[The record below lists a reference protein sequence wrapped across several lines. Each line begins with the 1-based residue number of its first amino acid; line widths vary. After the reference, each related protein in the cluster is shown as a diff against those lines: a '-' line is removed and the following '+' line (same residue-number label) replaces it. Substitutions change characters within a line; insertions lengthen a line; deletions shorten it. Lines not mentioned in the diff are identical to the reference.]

1 MLNMRQAIIWTNDG
15 LDWLCTYVPLG
26 LNELTHGDYDYVHV
40 EEMMPLCVK

>member
-1 MLNMRQAIIWTNDG
+1 MWQAIIWTNDG
-15 LDWLCTYVPLG
+15 LCIYVPLG